1 MLTTSSSIYYCE
13 PIKRQYVFDLGLSMA
28 LQIKRVHETTCYF
41 ILTHALG
48 VSDVP
53 MKKALVELGRRLVQ
67 RCPVTYL
74 VGHALNG
81 VAIQTFVS
89 LLRYRRIAPD
99 SLAVLATV
107 EKAGRG
113 LYSRC

>member
-1 MLTTSSSIYYCE
+1 MFPS
-13 PIKRQYVFDLGLSMA
+13 
-28 LQIKRVHETTCYF
+28 
-41 ILTHALG
+41 
-48 VSDVP
+48 
-53 MKKALVELGRRLVQ
+53 VQ

-99 SLAVLATV
+99 SLAVLATEGLYGDTVQCMSDKVSDWTALHQSSAQFDQRLLHRLAVLATV